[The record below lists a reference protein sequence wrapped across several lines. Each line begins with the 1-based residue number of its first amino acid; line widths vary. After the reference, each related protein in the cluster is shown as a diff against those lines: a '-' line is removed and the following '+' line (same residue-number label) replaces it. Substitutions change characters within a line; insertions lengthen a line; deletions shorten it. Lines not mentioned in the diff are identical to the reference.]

1 MAYVE
6 NSVGTERFEKL
17 EILGRCNGDDF
28 VACEVGEL
36 DGE

>member
-6 NSVGTERFEKL
+6 DSIGTERFEKV
-17 EILGRCNGDDF
+17 EIFRRCDGDDF